1 MEVKKKISYSNTP
14 DFFSKEMIITKKS
27 LNENQLKYTYQKQLI
42 SDLDYKHKEWS
53 KFVKNNIKILRLKPF
68 ESYKKN
74 RRITYMKDKKKI
86 SSSNTPDFFSKKM
99 IITKKS
105 LNENQLKFTYQ
116 KQLISDLDYKHK
128 EWSKS
133 FDSNS

>member
-1 MEVKKKISYSNTP
+1 MEVQKKIISFNTP
-14 DFFSKEMIITKKS
+14 DFFSKE
-27 LNENQLKYTYQKQLI
+27 
-42 SDLDYKHKEWS
+42 
-53 KFVKNNIKILRLKPF
+53 
-68 ESYKKN
+68 
-74 RRITYMKDKKKI
+74 
-86 SSSNTPDFFSKKM
+86 M

-133 FDSNS
+133 IDRKL